1 MDCNS
6 VLRYSFSHSYVIILQ
21 SLYIQVSSVPL
32 HSHIWI
38 FVTPRTAACQAS
50 LISTPGAYSNS
61 CPSSQWC
68 HPSIS
73 FSVVCSLLLQPSIF
87 LSIRV
92 FSKVS
97 VLRIR
102 WPKCWSL
109 SFGISPSNEYSELI
123 SCRIDW
129 FYLLA
134 VQGTLKS
141 LLHIELWCSQFKSIN
156 SLVLSS
162 LYSPKKVSTH

>member
-1 MDCNS
+1 MLS
-6 VLRYSFSHSYVIILQ
+6 YSFSHSYVIFSPYTSSSVQFHCTVISESLWPHGLQ
-21 SLYIQVSSVPL
+21 HARLPWYQLLELTQTHVHQVSDSST
-32 HSHIWI
+32 H
-38 FVTPRTAACQAS
+38 
-50 LISTPGAYSNS
+50 LILCG
-61 CPSSQWC
+61 
-68 HPSIS
+68 
-73 FSVVCSLLLQPSIF
+73 SLLLQPSIF

-102 WPKCWSL
+102 WPKYWSL
-109 SFGISPSNEYSELI
+109 SFGISPSNEYSGLI

-134 VQGTLKS
+134 AQGTLKS

-156 SLVLSS
+156 SLVLGP
-162 LYSPKKVSTH
+162 LYSPNKVPTH